1 MIGDSDFR
9 LRPSS
14 KKWWSRFD
22 RTSLFFLIN
31 SILFPPHFDR
41 QTIKSNL
48 SKIRIIVELNFV
60 NLILVVIFS
69 LLIILFL
76 FFLYHPYLSLS
87 FFTSFLYL
95 VIDDRRNQT
104 RNNIQS
110 STIVIVI
117 TFLFSH
123 LIIIERVQLKLVIFN
138 FLSSSLLSFS
148 FFPTSLSIVIIETIQ
163 LKLATRLNLYI
174 FSIAVNEEGRHD
186 LMAIYVYS
194 LISFLTYI
202 SLFRPVHGTKH
213 EKNLMIIG
221 IPSRR
226 QK

>member
-1 MIGDSDFR
+1 M
-9 LRPSS
+9 
-14 KKWWSRFD
+14 
-22 RTSLFFLIN
+22 
-31 SILFPPHFDR
+31 
-41 QTIKSNL
+41 
-48 SKIRIIVELNFV
+48 ELNFV

-123 LIIIERVQLKLVIFN
+123 LIVIERVQLKLVIFN

-186 LMAIYVYS
+186 LNLRLFFNLFSYVHFTFSSRPRDKTREKFNDYRNS
-194 LISFLTYI
+194 IKEAEIKHGSFHPHLVNI
-202 SLFRPVHGTKH
+202 
-213 EKNLMIIG
+213 
-221 IPSRR
+221 
-226 QK
+226 